1 MARSYS
7 SDLRERVAGEVEAGK
22 SCRAA
27 ARRFGVSASTGVRIA
42 KRKEL
47 TGSVEPARMGR
58 PAGSGKLTAYAMD
71 LIGWVEADD
80 DITMPELAAKL
91 EEKHGVMAHPAS
103 LSRFLIKQ
111 GFTVKKN
118 AAGIRS
124 RSHRNSA

>member
-7 SDLRERVAGEVEAGK
+7 SDLRERVACEVEAGQ
-22 SCRAA
+22 SRRAA
-27 ARRFGVSASTGVRIA
+27 ARRFGVSASTGIRIA

-47 TGSVEPARMGR
+47 TGSVEPSRIGR
-58 PAGSGKLTAYAMD
+58 PAGSGKLTLYASD

-91 EEKHGVMAHPAS
+91 EEKHGVTSHPAS
-103 LSRFLIKQ
+103 LSRFLLKQ

-118 AAGIRS
+118 SAGIRG
-124 RSHRNSA
+124 RTR

>member
-7 SDLRERVAGEVEAGK
+7 TDIRERVAGEVEAGQ
-22 SCRAA
+22 SRRAA

-47 TGSVEPARMGR
+47 TGSVEPARIGR
-58 PAGSGKLTAYAMD
+58 PAGSGKLTIYASD
-71 LIGWVEADD
+71 LISWVETDK

-91 EEKHGVMAHPAS
+91 EEKHGVTAHPAS
-103 LSRFLIKQ
+103 LSRFLLKQ

-118 AAGIRS
+118 AAGNGGRT
-124 RSHRNSA
+124 R

>member
-7 SDLRERVAGEVEAGK
+7 TDLRERVAGEVDAGQ
-22 SCRAA
+22 SRRAA

-47 TGSVEPARMGR
+47 TGSVEPARIGR
-58 PAGSGKLTAYAMD
+58 PAGSGKLTIYASD
-71 LIGWVEADD
+71 LIGWVEANK

-91 EEKHGVMAHPAS
+91 EEKHGVSAHPAS

-118 AAGIRS
+118 PAGNRG
-124 RSHRNSA
+124 RTR

>member
-7 SDLRERVAGEVEAGK
+7 TDLRERVAGEVDAGQ
-22 SCRAA
+22 SRRAA

-47 TGSVEPARMGR
+47 TGSVEPARIGR
-58 PAGSGKLTAYAMD
+58 PAGSGKLTIYASD
-71 LIGWVEADD
+71 LIDWVEANK

-91 EEKHGVMAHPAS
+91 EEKHGVSAHPAS

-118 AAGIRS
+118 PAGNRG
-124 RSHRNSA
+124 RTR

>member
-7 SDLRERVAGEVEAGK
+7 LDLRVRVAGEVEAGH
-22 SCRAA
+22 SRRAA

-47 TGSVEPARMGR
+47 TGSVEPSRIGR
-58 PAGSGKLTAYAMD
+58 PAGSGKLWAYAAD
-71 LIGWVEADD
+71 LIGWVKANN

-91 EEKHGVMAHPAS
+91 EEKRGVTAHPAS

-111 GFTVKKN
+111 GLTFKKN
-118 AAGIRS
+118 ASCDRNRS
-124 RSHRNSA
+124 WPNNE

>member
-7 SDLRERVAGEVEAGK
+7 TDIRERVAGEVEAGQ
-22 SCRAA
+22 SRRAA

-47 TGSVEPARMGR
+47 TGSVEPARIGR
-58 PAGSGKLTAYAMD
+58 PAGSGKLTIYASD
-71 LIGWVEADD
+71 LIGWVETDK

-91 EEKHGVMAHPAS
+91 EEKHGVTAHPAS
-103 LSRFLIKQ
+103 LSRFLLKQ

-118 AAGIRS
+118 AAGNGGRT
-124 RSHRNSA
+124 R

>member
-1 MARSYS
+1 MGRSYS
-7 SDLRERVAGEVEAGK
+7 SDLRERVAGEIEAGQ
-22 SCRAA
+22 SRRAA

-47 TGSVEPARMGR
+47 TGSVEPSRIGR
-58 PAGSGKLTAYAMD
+58 PEGSGKLTLYATD

-91 EEKHGVMAHPAS
+91 EEKHSVTAHPAS
-103 LSRFLIKQ
+103 LSRFLLKQ

-118 AAGIRS
+118 TAGIRS
-124 RSHRNSA
+124 RSRRNSE

>member
-7 SDLRERVAGEVEAGK
+7 SDLRERVAGEVEAGQ
-22 SCRAA
+22 SRRAA
-27 ARRFGVSASTGVRIA
+27 ARRFGVSASTGIRIA

-58 PAGSGKLTAYAMD
+58 PAGSGKFTIYAAD
-71 LIGWVEADD
+71 LIGWVEQND

-91 EEKHGVMAHPAS
+91 EEKHGVTAHPAS
-103 LSRFLIKQ
+103 LSRFLLKQ

-118 AAGIRS
+118 AAGNRV
-124 RSHRNSA
+124 RTR